1 MKTKIRECFGLLVF
15 VLTMLSLTSC
25 EVEIDS
31 WYDNDDYS
39 EVYYRKTHE
48 LCSRTWQESW
58 EQDGKYYTQR
68 LDFYE
73 NRTGKD
79 YIRVEYRDGCVTED
93 ICYFDWNWDNNTQTC
108 IRMKYGPDDVSY
120 FERIW
125 MSDNTLSGLLDGTE
139 VYFKGR
145 Y

>member
-1 MKTKIRECFGLLVF
+1 MDYENKDKRMLRSIGIC
-15 VLTMLSLTSC
+15 LTMLSLTSC

-73 NRTGKD
+73 NRTERLYTSG
-79 YIRVEYRDGCVTED
+79 
-93 ICYFDWNWDNNTQTC
+93 
-108 IRMKYGPDDVSY
+108 VS
-120 FERIW
+120 RW
-125 MSDNTLSGLLDGTE
+125 LRN
-139 VYFKGR
+139 
-145 Y
+145 

>member
-1 MKTKIRECFGLLVF
+1 MPDEQQRG
-15 VLTMLSLTSC
+15 
-25 EVEIDS
+25 
-31 WYDNDDYS
+31 
-39 EVYYRKTHE
+39 THMTI
-48 LCSRTWQESW
+48 LINA
-58 EQDGKYYTQR
+58 DGCPGVSQR

-93 ICYFDWNWDNNTQTC
+93 IYYFDWNWDNNTQTC

>member
-48 LCSRTWQESW
+48 LCSRTWQESLDQ
-58 EQDGKYYTQR
+58 EGRDYTQR
-68 LDFYE
+68 LDFY
-73 NRTGKD
+73 
-79 YIRVEYRDGCVTED
+79 
-93 ICYFDWNWDNNTQTC
+93 
-108 IRMKYGPDDVSY
+108 
-120 FERIW
+120 
-125 MSDNTLSGLLDGTE
+125 
-139 VYFKGR
+139 
-145 Y
+145 

>member
-1 MKTKIRECFGLLVF
+1 MKTKNKRMLRSMVF

-58 EQDGKYYTQR
+58 EQGGKYYTQR

-73 NRTGKD
+73 NRTGKEL
-79 YIRVEYRDGCVTED
+79 YTSG
-93 ICYFDWNWDNNTQTC
+93 
-108 IRMKYGPDDVSY
+108 VS
-120 FERIW
+120 RW
-125 MSDNTLSGLLDGTE
+125 LRN
-139 VYFKGR
+139 
-145 Y
+145 

>member
-31 WYDNDDYS
+31 WYDNDDFS
-39 EVYYRKTHE
+39 EVYYRKPHE

-68 LDFYE
+68 
-73 NRTGKD
+73 
-79 YIRVEYRDGCVTED
+79 
-93 ICYFDWNWDNNTQTC
+93 
-108 IRMKYGPDDVSY
+108 
-120 FERIW
+120 
-125 MSDNTLSGLLDGTE
+125 
-139 VYFKGR
+139 
-145 Y
+145 

>member
-1 MKTKIRECFGLLVF
+1 MKIGPE
-15 VLTMLSLTSC
+15 
-25 EVEIDS
+25 
-31 WYDNDDYS
+31 
-39 EVYYRKTHE
+39 KTI
-48 LCSRTWQESW
+48 
-58 EQDGKYYTQR
+58 Y
-68 LDFYE
+68 
-73 NRTGKD
+73 
-79 YIRVEYRDGCVTED
+79 VEYRDGCVTED
-93 ICYFDWNWDNNTQTC
+93 IYYFDWNWDNNTQTC

>member
-1 MKTKIRECFGLLVF
+1 MKTKIMKYFGLLTF
-15 VLTMLSLTSC
+15 VVTMLSLTSC

-79 YIRVEYRDGCVTED
+79 YIRVEYPNGAVDQYEYNFRWSWEN
-93 ICYFDWNWDNNTQTC
+93 YAQTS
-108 IRMKYGPDDVSY
+108 IRMSYGPNDVSY

>member
-93 ICYFDWNWDNNTQTC
+93 IYYFLD
-108 IRMKYGPDDVSY
+108 
-120 FERIW
+120 ERQYTKW
-125 MSDNTLSGLLDGTE
+125 
-139 VYFKGR
+139 FA
-145 Y
+145 

>member
-58 EQDGKYYTQR
+58 EQDG
-68 LDFYE
+68 
-73 NRTGKD
+73 N
-79 YIRVEYRDGCVTED
+79 I
-93 ICYFDWNWDNNTQTC
+93 
-108 IRMKYGPDDVSY
+108 
-120 FERIW
+120 
-125 MSDNTLSGLLDGTE
+125 TLSDWTFMKIGPEKTIYE
-139 VYFKGR
+139 WSIEMAA
-145 Y
+145 